1 MAATAHLTSTR
12 LAVAPRGS
20 RLNRPGLWLLLP
32 AATAM
37 VVAFGAPLVFSV
49 WYSFSGWSLVR
60 PGTKS
65 LFVGVSNYAQVLRDP
80 DYWQAVRVT
89 MIYAGCAVSI
99 ECVLGVALALLLN
112 KQLYA
117 RGLLRSLLLIP
128 MVMTPAVV
136 GLFWKLFFDESDGLL
151 NYVLTATGLPTIP
164 WLGLSF
170 ALVSII
176 IIDVWQSTPFFMLI
190 ILAGLQSIDGNI
202 ISAAEIDGASRLQ
215 LFRYITMPHL
225 VPFVMVAAAFRIIGL
240 LADFDKIYLLT
251 FGGPGNVTTTISL
264 YAYNHGF
271 KVFDVGQTAAISW
284 LFIIIVLV
292 ITSPLIWYLLRGSGA
307 PRH

>member
-1 MAATAHLTSTR
+1 MT
-12 LAVAPRGS
+12 LARPARAPQSRG
-20 RLNRPGLWLLLP
+20 LNRPGLWLLLP
-32 AATAM
+32 AAAAM
-37 VVAFGAPLVFSV
+37 LVAFGAPMIFSI

-65 LFVGVSNYAQVLRDP
+65 LFVGLANYAHVLRDP
-80 DYWQAVRVT
+80 EYWQAVGVT
-89 MIYAGCAVSI
+89 MVYAACAVSI
-99 ECVLGVALALLLN
+99 ECVLGIALALLLN
-112 KQLYA
+112 ERLYA

-151 NYVLTATGLPTIP
+151 NYVLTEVGLPAVP
-164 WLGLSF
+164 WLGVSF
-170 ALVSII
+170 ALGSII

-202 ISAAEIDGASRLQ
+202 ISAAEIDGASRWQ
-215 LFRYITMPHL
+215 LFRYITLPHL
-225 VPFVMVAAAFRIIGL
+225 IPFVMVAAAFRIIGL

-271 KVFDVGQTAAISW
+271 KIFDVGQTTSISW
-284 LFIIIVLV
+284 LFIIIVLI

>member
-1 MAATAHLTSTR
+1 MTATAHLTLTR
-12 LAVAPRGS
+12 PATVSRARGF
-20 RLNRPGLWLLLP
+20 NRPGVWLLLP
-32 AATAM
+32 AAAAM
-37 VVAFGAPLVFSV
+37 LVAFGAPMIFSV

-65 LFVGVSNYAQVLRDP
+65 LFVGLANYSHILHDRE
-80 DYWQAVRVT
+80 YWQAVGVT
-89 MIYAGCAVSI
+89 MIYAACAVSI
-99 ECVLGVALALLLN
+99 ECVLGIALALLLN
-112 KQLYA
+112 ERLYA

-151 NYVLTATGLPTIP
+151 NYALTEAWLPAIP

-170 ALVSII
+170 ALGSVI

-190 ILAGLQSIDGNI
+190 ILAGLQSIDASI
-202 ISAAEIDGASRLQ
+202 ISAAEIDGASRWQ
-215 LFRYITMPHL
+215 MFRHITLPHL
-225 VPFVMVAAAFRIIGL
+225 IPFVMVAAAFRIIGL

-271 KVFDVGQTAAISW
+271 KVFDVGQTTSISW
-284 LFIIIVLV
+284 LFIIIVLIV
-292 ITSPLIWYLLRGSGA
+292 TSPLIWYLLRGSGA